1 MSKAEGKPTGTLQSW
16 DEVKNGTTWSGIL
29 IGNGA
34 SQAVW
39 EPFGYASLFETAKS
53 GDEVDNPLTVDDLA
67 LFAAMDTTNFE
78 RILESLATA
87 KLVGK
92 VLKHDTSEIEQRY
105 QSIQRALVQ
114 AVHSKHVPHADVTQ
128 ERLTAIR
135 EAMLSYDF
143 VYSTNYDLLL
153 YWAVMREEGSGFKD
167 FFWSERFD
175 LADTDLW
182 GKATKILFLHG
193 GLHLYRT
200 SSGSTI
206 KRRATFGKSLL
217 DLFGQPMDGE
227 GEVVPLFI
235 AEGDSDDKLAAI
247 YRSDYLSF
255 AYAQLLDHDGPL
267 VVFGHALGDSDQHII
282 DALTKAGVTEIA
294 VSMLPDAE
302 ETIVSQKSDLIS
314 KLPKADIR
322 FFDATTHSLGA
333 ATLKVTHD

>member
-1 MSKAEGKPTGTLQSW
+1 MSKAENKPTGTLQSW
-16 DEVKNGTTWSGIL
+16 DEVKNGKTWSGIL

-53 GDEVDNPLTVDDLA
+53 DGEVDNPLTANDLA
-67 LFAAMDTTNFE
+67 LFTTMDTTNFE

-87 KLVGK
+87 KVVGQA
-92 VLKHDTSEIEQRY
+92 LKHDTSEIEQRY

-135 EAMLSYDF
+135 ETMLSYDF

-153 YWAVMREEGSGFKD
+153 YWAVMWEEGSGFKD
-167 FFWSERFD
+167 FFWSEQFD
-175 LADTDLW
+175 LADTELW

-217 DLFGQPMDGE
+217 DLFGQPMNGE

-294 VSMLPDAE
+294 VSMLSDAE
-302 ETIVSQKSDLIS
+302 ETIVSQKADLIS
-314 KLPKADIR
+314 KLPTADIR
-322 FFDATTHSLGA
+322 FFDATTHPLGA
-333 ATLKVTHD
+333 ATLKVTND